1 MTALGTESSPLRVA
15 IIGAGPSGMYAADAL
30 FKSGI
35 SVTVDAFDRLPT
47 PYGLLR
53 GGVAPDH
60 QQMKSVAK
68 YYDRVASH
76 PNFSFFGNVK
86 IGTDLT
92 IEDLRHYYDACIF
105 TCGAETDK
113 KLGVAG
119 EELQG
124 SFAATEFVGWYNG
137 HPDYQNRVFD
147 LSQERVAIIGQGNV
161 AIDVT
166 RILAKTPQE
175 LASSDISAAAMD
187 SLSKSKVKEIYLI
200 GRRGP
205 VQSAFTKMEI
215 EELGHL
221 EDCDIFV
228 EPEDLELGAA
238 CLAELEASNKAQ
250 KNVDVLR
257 TFASRPSQKKSKKII
272 VKFFRSPL
280 EILGEDHLHTLRLG
294 ITSLSGE
301 AGNQRASVS
310 SEVEDLPCGLVFRSV
325 GYYGVPIPGVVFD
338 EKKGIIPNVMGRVES
353 GLYVSGWIKR
363 GPSGVLGSNKP
374 DSTETV
380 QSLLADLPTL
390 PAAKIRST
398 DAVMQLLKDR
408 HVTVVT
414 FSDWQRL
421 DAEEQ
426 RRGQEAGKP
435 REKFTSVSDMLSFL
449 HGNH

>member
-1 MTALGTESSPLRVA
+1 MTLRVA

-30 FKSGI
+30 FKLGI
-35 SVTVDAFDRLPT
+35 SVEVDAFDRLPT

-60 QQMKSVAK
+60 QKMKSVAK

-86 IGTDLT
+86 IGRDLSV
-92 IEDLRHYYDACIF
+92 EELRSYYDACIF

-113 KLGVAG
+113 KLGITG
-119 EELQG
+119 EDLPG

-137 HPDYQNRVFD
+137 HPDFQNRVFD

-187 SLSKSKVKEIYLI
+187 LLLKSKVKDIYLI

-205 VQSAFTKMEI
+205 IQAAFTKMEI

-221 EDCDIFV
+221 EDCDV
-228 EPEDLELGAA
+228 VVQPKDLENCDPGD
-238 CLAELEASNKAQ
+238 NHKAQ
-250 KNVDVLR
+250 KNLEVLR
-257 TFASRPSQKKSKKII
+257 ALSVKPREGKSKCIH
-272 VKFFRSPL
+272 VYFYRSPL
-280 EILGEDHLHTLRLG
+280 EIQGDASVKNIVLG
-294 ITSLSGE
+294 INRLENSNAVLTDE
-301 AGNQRASVS
+301 R
-310 SEVEDLPCGLVFRSV
+310 EDLNVGLVFRSV
-325 GYYGVPIPGVVFD
+325 GYYGVPIPGVIFD
-338 EKKGIIPNVMGRVES
+338 EKKGVIPNVIGRVEP

-380 QSLLADLPTL
+380 QSLLSDIPILTHC
-390 PAAKIRST
+390 KNRST
-398 DAVMQLLKDR
+398 DSLIKLLKSR

-435 REKFTSVSDMLSFL
+435 REKFTSITDMLSFL
-449 HGNH
+449 HGEN